1 MGHEDVLERHPNQL
15 TAEEAPPDTHGDT
28 THVEA
33 LANLPMEETMTIPTA
48 GTRRGKRPKSR
59 KASQQKKVT
68 KMAKS
73 KKEKTSR
80 DSQVVFAF
88 RLSRAERDRIHAAAG
103 SGKATQ
109 FVKAAALAAA
119 NGDNKAFEQLV
130 GQAKANLK

>member
-1 MGHEDVLERHPNQL
+1 MGYEDVLEKHRNQL
-15 TAEEAPPDTHGDT
+15 TAEEAPPDTDGDT
-28 THVEA
+28 PNVEA
-33 LANLPMEETMTIPTA
+33 LADLPMEETMTIPTA
-48 GTRRGKRPKSR
+48 GTRRGKRPKSP

-80 DSQVVFAF
+80 DTQVVFAF

-109 FVKAAALAAA
+109 FVRAAGLAAG

-130 GQAKANLK
+130 AQAKANLK

>member
-1 MGHEDVLERHPNQL
+1 
-15 TAEEAPPDTHGDT
+15 
-28 THVEA
+28 
-33 LANLPMEETMTIPTA
+33 MTIPTA
-48 GTRRGKRPKSR
+48 GTSRGKRPKSR

-68 KMAKS
+68 KAAKS

-109 FVKAAALAAA
+109 FVRAAALAAA